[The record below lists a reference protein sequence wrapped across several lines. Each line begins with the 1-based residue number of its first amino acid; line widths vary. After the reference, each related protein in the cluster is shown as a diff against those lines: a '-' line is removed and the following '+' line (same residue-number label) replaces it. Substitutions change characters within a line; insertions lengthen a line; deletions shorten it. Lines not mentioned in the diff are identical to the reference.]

1 MHARI
6 IILAIVVAGLIPS
19 LMCKAQSNTPVE
31 TFPASMATND
41 PFDYVLRPDGK
52 YIRNPDLDR
61 FWRLGVWKEMTN
73 GWRVL
78 LCVSTNVSDMSG
90 VTVGSKVTNSGPG
103 YLRSPYEKFAKFELL
118 DSAGKIVQPKPNAG
132 TNMLKW
138 YTHNEVY
145 QTNTHTWY
153 NRGWSDQTNVP
164 AWASPTNGSLVVDF
178 PETASSKD
186 YPHYGT
192 SIVGDFDFSR
202 GEPAPINLFTL
213 GDLYSITNE
222 GDYTLIVQA
231 VLYKQFNHTNRDIL
245 DRVDLPSVTTKVHL
259 VPNVK

>member
-1 MHARI
+1 MI
-6 IILAIVVAGLIPS
+6 VAGLAS
-19 LMCKAQSNTPVE
+19 CLMCMAQSNESVS
-31 TFPASMATND
+31 TFPASYATNYPED
-41 PFDYVLRPDGK
+41 FILRPDGK
-52 YIRNPDLDR
+52 YIWNTNPDRL
-61 FWRLGVWKEMTN
+61 WRRGFWKEDTN

-78 LCVSTNVSDMSG
+78 LGVSTNASDLSG
-90 VTVGSKVTNSGPG
+90 VSVGSTITNSGPG
-103 YLRSPYEKFAKFELL
+103 FLKPPYGKFVKFELL
-118 DSAGKIVQPKPNAG
+118 DSDGKIMQPKLNAG

-192 SIVGDFDFSR
+192 SIVGDFSFSTKI
-202 GEPAPINLFTL
+202 GPMPISLFAL

-222 GDYTLIVQA
+222 GDYTLTVQP

-245 DRVDLPSVTTKVHL
+245 DRIDLPVVTTKVHI
-259 VPNVK
+259 VPNEK